1 MKNIIIALLLS
12 LTACSLQETPTPEPT
27 LASQIELSINT
38 EVTFQEGVKIK
49 ITKIE
54 DSRCPENTTCV
65 WAGMAKIFFAISAN
79 GVSKDSSIDYESK
92 PLKTT
97 VDLGGQKFDVE
108 VSNVL
113 PYPKATTEINQKDY
127 KVNLTVKKL

>member
-1 MKNIIIALLLS
+1 MKNIIVALLLS

-27 LASQIELSINT
+27 LASQIELGVNT
-38 EVTFQEGVKIK
+38 ELSFQEGVKIK

-65 WAGMAKIFFAISAN
+65 WAGMAKIYFTISAN
-79 GVSKDSSIDYESK
+79 GVSKDSSIDYEAK

-97 VDLGGQKFDVE
+97 LDLGGQKFDIE

-113 PYPKATTEINQKDY
+113 PYPKTTTEISQKDY
-127 KVNLTVKKL
+127 KINITVKKA

>member
-1 MKNIIIALLLS
+1 MKNVIIALLLS
-12 LTACSLQETPTPEPT
+12 LTACSLQETPSPEPT
-27 LASQIELSINT
+27 LASQIELRVNA
-38 EVTFQEGVKIK
+38 EVTFKEGVKIK
-49 ITKIE
+49 VTKIE

-65 WAGMAKIFFAISAN
+65 WAGMAKIYFTLSAN

-113 PYPKATTEINQKDY
+113 PYPKTTAEISQKDY
-127 KVNLTVKKL
+127 KISVTVKKI

>member
-1 MKNIIIALLLS
+1 MKNIIVALLLS
-12 LTACSLQETPTPEPT
+12 LTACSLQETPTPEKT
-27 LASQIELSINT
+27 SASQVELSVNT
-38 EVTFQEGVKIK
+38 EVVFQEGVKIK

-65 WAGMAKIFFAISAN
+65 WAGMAKIFFTISAN
-79 GVSKDSSIDYESK
+79 GVSKDSTLDYESK
-92 PLKTT
+92 PLKIT

-113 PYPKATTEINQKDY
+113 PYPKNTTEISQKDY
-127 KVNLTVKKL
+127 KVNMTVKKL

>member
-12 LTACSLQETPTPEPT
+12 LTACSLQETPSPEPT
-27 LASQIELSINT
+27 LASQIELRVNT
-38 EVTFQEGVKIK
+38 EVTFKEGVKIK
-49 ITKIE
+49 VTKIE

-65 WAGMAKIFFAISAN
+65 WAGMAKIYFTLSAN

-113 PYPKATTEINQKDY
+113 PYPKTTAEINQKDY
-127 KVNLTVKKL
+127 KVSVTVKKL

>member
-12 LTACSLQETPTPEPT
+12 LTACSLQETPSPEPT
-27 LASQIELSINT
+27 LASQIELRVNT
-38 EVTFQEGVKIK
+38 EVSFQEGVKIK

-65 WAGMAKIFFAISAN
+65 WAGMAKIFFILSAN

-113 PYPKATTEINQKDY
+113 PYPKTTAEINQKDY
-127 KVNLTVKKL
+127 KISVTVKKL